1 MAAFAKVIKALSK
14 NRRRFAEYFWW
25 KEYYEVKKLIKCLPN
40 HRIEVFLNVYT
51 LTFLFCFRYKMA
63 PLLAEKPFVIFAMP
77 CIIALKGKCA
87 RILTLGGIRGQN
99 VKRPGLNQANSISV
113 KS

>member
-14 NRRRFAEYFWW
+14 NKMRFAEYFWW
-25 KEYYEVKKLIKCLPN
+25 KEYYEVNKFIKCLTC
-40 HRIEVFLNVYT
+40 RIEVNELLHLNN
-51 LTFLFCFRYKMA
+51 LFCFRYEMV
-63 PLLAEKPFVIFAMP
+63 LLLIAKHFVIFAWP
-77 CIIALKGKCA
+77 CMIALKVRCT

-99 VKRPGLNQANSISV
+99 VKRPGSNQANSISV